1 MAIYHTFMA
10 IFKHQI
16 YSNLIMYKY
25 LPHICYKQ
33 TKKSCFFAVK
43 LIFKHSQ
50 CIFFD
55 PRKFL
60 NQPTTASTFPYS
72 TDTYYK
78 NIPKAEFYFLLIV
91 CIKQYYLPLNI
102 YKNGRRFS
110 FLLFSFYHLHI
121 ISSDYSFIDNII
133 CLSSY
138 SSSSRACSSSS
149 VICSFPASG
158 SFS

>member
-1 MAIYHTFMA
+1 MTVYHAFMA

-43 LIFKHSQ
+43 LIFKQSQ

-60 NQPTTASTFPYS
+60 NQPTTASTYPYS
-72 TDTYYK
+72 TDIYYK

-91 CIKQYYLPLNI
+91 CINLFNI
-102 YKNGRRFS
+102 YTQ
-110 FLLFSFYHLHI
+110 FLLIIPSSITSSAYLHI
-121 ISSDYSFIDNII
+121 LVLQEHAHPHLYSAHFPLQV
-133 CLSSY
+133 LSPD
-138 SSSSRACSSSS
+138 
-149 VICSFPASG
+149 FQ
-158 SFS
+158 